1 MVNISR
7 TLKKSTFLVW
17 QPFLG
22 LSTRALGGPICVF
35 YMDDLGI
42 MAQKISKNG
51 GNMKIFLESCKE
63 TSKLSRNIFWGRW
76 DHIVAQKSIFKI
88 FFFEKPINSCNPPPV
103 VSYLRVIALGQYRYN
118 VCENVKLIIILI
130 KCCVCCFYCVFG
142 YHRVVF
148 WKVQI
153 PRF

>member
-7 TLKKSTFLVW
+7 TLKKSTFLVR
-17 QPFLG
+17 
-22 LSTRALGGPICVF
+22 LSIFMPVHKALGGPIFVF
-35 YMDDLGI
+35 CSKDLCM

-88 FFFEKPINSCNPPPV
+88 FFFEKGINPCNPPLV
-103 VSYLRVIALGQYRYN
+103 TYMRDISFSL
-118 VCENVKLIIILI
+118 ILI
-130 KCCVCCFYCVFG
+130 CKSFIHGRYSILQPKI
-142 YHRVVF
+142 RVRHITLCET
-148 WKVQI
+148 KNY
-153 PRF
+153 